1 MLLVLLLLPSCWP
14 HLSVSLESLLFL
26 ERTVRMPLVTATGTA
41 TAAAASQ
48 DMPRL
53 AQPGCLL
60 LLRSAVTELGS

>member
-1 MLLVLLLLPSCWP
+1 VALLLLLPSWWP
-14 HLSVSLESLLFL
+14 HLSVSLESFLFL

-53 AQPGCLL
+53 AQPLGC
-60 LLRSAVTELGS
+60 SSSQISW